1 MLQEDHAHFLQ
12 WLCLS
17 LAHCCEPFITI
28 TQFQRH
34 GIRVFSILPWF
45 PPCHLP
51 LSIIP
56 VPALGLQPSGFVIF
70 STLDQLAFPC
80 DIRQPGLLGDW
91 PACYFKV
98 PSQHAALFGLGRSW
112 GLARRPCQWK
122 AGHASHFRGASGS
135 LRHGLWLAAVCD
147 LWSASRPLGRGTWIS
162 MGPPRLRRLSG
173 ELGWEVCAENFFV
186 QWLPW
191 QREGA
196 FQTER
201 QSPRHTH
208 TSEGGSQ
215 PRVAGMDFSGH
226 LPYAQGPQARK
237 VSMTA

>member
-1 MLQEDHAHFLQ
+1 MLQEDHARFLQ

-112 GLARRPCQWK
+112 GLARHPCQWK
-122 AGHASHFRGASGS
+122 AGHASHFGGGPRGVCAVASGLLLSVICGLHRGPWGGRLGFPWVPRGSGVCLGSWGGRCTLGTS
-135 LRHGLWLAAVCD
+135 LFSGCH
-147 LWSASRPLGRGTWIS
+147 GRGR
-162 MGPPRLRRLSG
+162 GPFRQRGRAPDTPTRLRAAASLK
-173 ELGWEVCAENFFV
+173 
-186 QWLPW
+186 W
-191 QREGA
+191 QEWI
-196 FQTER
+196 FQDTCHMLRGPR
-201 QSPRHTH
+201 QEKFP
-208 TSEGGSQ
+208 
-215 PRVAGMDFSGH
+215 
-226 LPYAQGPQARK
+226 
-237 VSMTA
+237 